1 MLFNFA
7 DRCSLLFAL
16 LFVWVVITDGNFAY
30 VFITVKEIKIELTP
44 TLQIEAFIGDRHF
57 GESVQLDE
65 VALQRS
71 QSIGTKAMKAALRDK
86 RVSDKEREA
95 LISAEGLDSI
105 ATISEQSEA
114 EAKEA
119 DLEGGNKGA
128 GK

>member
-1 MLFNFA
+1 MTCGSKNG
-7 DRCSLLFAL
+7 
-16 LFVWVVITDGNFAY
+16 V
-30 VFITVKEIKIELTP
+30 TP
-44 TLQIEAFIGDRHF
+44 PF
-57 GESVQLDE
+57 SNLDE

-95 LISAEGLDSI
+95 LINAEGLDSI

-119 DLEGGNKGA
+119 ELEGGNKDA
-128 GK
+128 EK

>member
-1 MLFNFA
+1 M
-7 DRCSLLFAL
+7 
-16 LFVWVVITDGNFAY
+16 
-30 VFITVKEIKIELTP
+30 
-44 TLQIEAFIGDRHF
+44 
-57 GESVQLDE
+57 DE

-95 LISAEGLDSI
+95 LINAEGLDSI
-105 ATISEQSEA
+105 ATNKEQLEA

-119 DLEGGNKGA
+119 ELEGGNKGA

>member
-1 MLFNFA
+1 MYAFPPMNFERTFIE
-7 DRCSLLFAL
+7 DR
-16 LFVWVVITDGNFAY
+16 N
-30 VFITVKEIKIELTP
+30 
-44 TLQIEAFIGDRHF
+44 F

-71 QSIGTKAMKAALRDK
+71 QSIGTKAMKAAMKGK

-95 LISAEGLDSI
+95 YINRFGMDAI
-105 ATISEQSEA
+105 ATIRQQLEA

-119 DLEGGNKGA
+119 ELEGGNKDA